1 MVEESDTG
9 LQNLGAA
16 ESPAPPPHAQC
27 QKVGPQGFIDRGRR
41 SEPSP
46 SLASP
51 AAAVFTC
58 LPIPWNQGLTDHGL
72 TPSEPHG
79 GVEVGR
85 FGFFWSCTFAVF
97 SVAHEASFSIPS
109 TNFVRGTRGPDG
121 FSSSD
126 SRQHRTMRHPFNRTR
141 GKPPNHFRKASD
153 RARCAPTNTTDQPIR
168 GDAACRLQ
176 IHSVCSSATCA
187 PCGGKCLH

>member
-1 MVEESDTG
+1 
-9 LQNLGAA
+9 
-16 ESPAPPPHAQC
+16 
-27 QKVGPQGFIDRGRR
+27 
-41 SEPSP
+41 
-46 SLASP
+46 
-51 AAAVFTC
+51 
-58 LPIPWNQGLTDHGL
+58 LTDHEL
-72 TPSEPHG
+72 TPGEPHG

-141 GKPPNHFRKASD
+141 GQPPNYSTYFRKASD

-168 GDAACRLQ
+168 GDAACRPQ
-176 IHSVCSSATCA
+176 IHECLLLCHLCSLWRKVFTLLRARI
-187 PCGGKCLH
+187 PPPDDHENEGLLD